1 MFDLRQKKV
10 SPSLKPR
17 RRNLPI
23 LNPAMK
29 PPAKDPTLDPSKDP
43 RVNIA
48 TYSPDHVPK
57 TSL

>member
-17 RRNLPI
+17 RRNLPV
-23 LNPAMK
+23 LNPVMK
-29 PPAKDPTLDPSKDP
+29 PPATDPTLDASKDP

-48 TYSPDHVPK
+48 THSPDHVPG
-57 TSL
+57 TSF